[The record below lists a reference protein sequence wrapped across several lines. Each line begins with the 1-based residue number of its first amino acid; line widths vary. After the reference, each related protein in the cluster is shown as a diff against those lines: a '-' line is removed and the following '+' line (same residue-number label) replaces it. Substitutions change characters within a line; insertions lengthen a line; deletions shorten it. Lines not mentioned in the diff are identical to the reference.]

1 VPQFAAVLPATACGS
16 SGVHAAELRKVTRAG
31 GGDATSGRQLGVDS
45 ISSVEAAVHGAD
57 ESALCRAP
65 GYRRRMID
73 EVRRLLA
80 RAARVTVLT
89 GAGMSAE
96 SGVPTFRDA
105 QTGLWSRFDP
115 MQLASPEG
123 FRADPALVWAWYA
136 WRRDQVE
143 RAQPN
148 AGHVALARAADRFTL
163 FSVVTQN
170 VDGLHQR
177 AGSRDVVE
185 LHGSLV
191 RTRCAELCGVVIS
204 CPADLPPGDPP
215 RCPNCG
221 SWLRPDVVWFG
232 EMLDP
237 SALQSAET
245 ACINCDVLLVVGTS
259 GLVYPAAG
267 LPLLARRAGATV
279 IIVNPRPTELD
290 PVAHAVVTGTA
301 AAVLPRLL
309 EPS

>member
-1 VPQFAAVLPATACGS
+1 MN
-16 SGVHAAELRKVTRAG
+16 EG
-31 GGDATSGRQLGVDS
+31 GL
-45 ISSVEAAVHGAD
+45 EAARELLAG
-57 ESALCRAP
+57 
-65 GYRRRMID
+65 
-73 EVRRLLA
+73 VRRLA
-80 RAARVTVLT
+80 VLT

-123 FRADPALVWAWYA
+123 FRADPSLVWRWYA
-136 WRRDQVE
+136 WRRGLVA

-148 AGHVALARAADRFTL
+148 AGHIALAQAAGRFDSL
-163 FSVVTQN
+163 RIVTQN

-177 AGSRDVVE
+177 AGSREVIE
-185 LHGSLV
+185 IHGNILRS
-191 RTRCAELCGVVIS
+191 RCLDECGVRY
-204 CPADLPPGDPP
+204 DLPEDLPAGEPP

-237 SALQSAET
+237 GLLDAAEQAAT
-245 ACINCDVLLVVGTS
+245 GAEALLVVGTS

-267 LPLLARRAGATV
+267 LPLRARRAGTRV
-279 IIVNPRPTELD
+279 VIVNPLPTEID
-290 PVAHAVVTGTA
+290 PVADVVVSA
-301 AAVLPRLL
+301 AAGAVLPALL
-309 EPS
+309 ASAARRPAG